1 MNERGRAAEIAEYA
15 QRLHARGWVAN
26 HDGNVSVRDGSARYL
41 ATPTATS
48 KAAVRADSLVVVDD
62 SGAKIGGRGKPFSE
76 MGLHLTVFRNRGDVN
91 AVMHAHPPTATGFAV
106 AGVPLDEAFM
116 AEAVV
121 SLGPGVPTVPFAAPG
136 ADACRALADYTLGY
150 DAVLLGGHGVLTWG
164 PDLETAYLRMELVE
178 HLAKIALV
186 ARQLGGVRPLPSTVL
201 PKLMEARAKAGLGA
215 APSSAP
221 SSMAPSSIAPSSMA
235 PSSIAPSS
243 MAPSSMAPSS
253 IAASGT
259 PSRGKK
265 VVVACAPPPP
275 GSDVEVYD
283 PKRAPRSTVLP
294 SPAELATIIR
304 QEIAAALKK

>member
-1 MNERGRAAEIAEYA
+1 MTSAGRSAEIADYA

-26 HDGNVSVRDGSARYL
+26 HDGNLSVREGNGRYL

-48 KAAVRADSLVVVDD
+48 KAAVRAEGLVVVDD
-62 SGAKIGGRGKPFSE
+62 EGKQVGGRGKPFSE
-76 MGLHLTVFRNRGDVN
+76 IGLHLTVYQNRRDVE
-91 AVMHAHPPTATGFAV
+91 AVIHAHPPTATGFAV
-106 AGVPLDEAFM
+106 AGVPLDEAFL

-136 ADACRALADYTLGY
+136 ADACRTLAAFTQGY

-186 ARQLGGVRPLPSTVL
+186 ARQLGGVRPLPSSLL
-201 PKLMEARAKAGLGA
+201 PKLLEARAKAGLGKTE
-215 APSSAP
+215 S
-221 SSMAPSSIAPSSMA
+221 
-235 PSSIAPSS
+235 
-243 MAPSSMAPSS
+243 
-253 IAASGT
+253 
-259 PSRGKK
+259 GKK
-265 VVVACAPPPP
+265 VVVACAPAPP

-283 PKRAPRSTVLP
+283 PKRQSRGVALP
-294 SPAELATIIR
+294 PATELANIIR

>member
-1 MNERGRAAEIAEYA
+1 MSERGKEVADYA

-26 HDGNVSVRDGSARYL
+26 HDGNVSVREGQGRYL

-48 KAAVRADSLVVVDD
+48 KAAVRADGLVVVDD
-62 SGAKIGGRGKPFSE
+62 AGKQVGGRGKPFSE
-76 MGLHLTVFRNRGDVN
+76 IGLHLTVFANRSDVN
-91 AVMHAHPPTATGFAV
+91 AVVHAHPPTATGFAV

-136 ADACRALADYTLGY
+136 PDACRALAEYTRGH

-186 ARQLGGVRPLPSTVL
+186 ARQLGGVRPLPSSVM
-201 PKLMEARAKAGLGA
+201 PKLMESRAKAGLGGAA
-215 APSSAP
+215 AP
-221 SSMAPSSIAPSSMA
+221 MATS
-235 PSSIAPSS
+235 
-243 MAPSSMAPSS
+243 
-253 IAASGT
+253 
-259 PSRGKK
+259 KK
-265 VVVACAPPPP
+265 VVVACAPAPP

-283 PKRAPRSTVLP
+283 PKRAARAAVLP
-294 SPAELATIIR
+294 SPADLASIIR